1 MVSDE
6 NPTSCPT
13 IWAFFFLMWFTQ
25 FHKTLNPRVSLEIQ
39 TNKTQNSNV
48 SLDLSLVGK
57 FYSKNDI
64 NFVKSAEKRRKYQIS
79 EQKKLRLKIA
89 EIEGEMKM
97 KKTKKNEIRN
107 WMESREAPW
116 LSVTRTEWTQI
127 RTRQRK

>member
-1 MVSDE
+1 MVSDK

-13 IWAFFFLMWFTQ
+13 IWAIFFLVWFTQ

-39 TNKTQNSNV
+39 TNKSQNSNV
-48 SLDLSLVGK
+48 SLDLCLVEK

-64 NFVKSAEKRRKYQIS
+64 NLVKSAEKQRKYQIS

-107 WMESREAPW
+107 WMDSRGAPW
-116 LSVTRTEWTQI
+116 LSVTRTEWTHI